1 MKIRIHKISYQI
13 SLLPFIKVT
22 HDKILNGE
30 YELIIGWLKMGI
42 SLSYK
47 PQQR

>member
-13 SLLPFIKVT
+13 YLLPFVKVT
-22 HDKILNGE
+22 HDKMLNSN

-47 PQQR
+47 LKK